1 MLTSI
6 EDISISIEINSKL
19 SVFFFF
25 CNLNF
30 IINQNTVHI
39 SFMSV
44 PVNWLSPCGTEEC
57 ADHSD
62 LILLKTRLCHAALR
76 GPSSGKPVEP
86 QLRTILAKY
95 LIVFIFCVRDS
106 YIYYLKTASAT
117 HLKKCIFRSIFKS
130 FESKTRFFFTNTYFY
145 TFIFII
151 LLLTTLTIAPK
162 IGKAMSSRTIV
173 FGKWEVHVC
182 DRHYHF
188 VP

>member
-19 SVFFFF
+19 SVFFF

-95 LIVFIFCVRDS
+95 LIVFICCVRDS

-130 FESKTRFFFTNTYFY
+130 FEFKTRFFFTNK
-145 TFIFII
+145 